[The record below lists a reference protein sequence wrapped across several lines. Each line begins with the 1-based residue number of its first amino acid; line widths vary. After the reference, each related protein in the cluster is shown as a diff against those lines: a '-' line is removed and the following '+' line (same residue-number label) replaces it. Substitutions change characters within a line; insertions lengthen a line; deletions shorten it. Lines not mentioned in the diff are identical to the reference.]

1 MTTESPA
8 ATASLVAPPYEPL
21 RFEATTPAIPAQNA
35 GPDSGSAT
43 RIDRDGIHVRWVMPE
58 IFHDLP
64 LHEEDEDEGARLLEE
79 LAAKA
84 LPGAEDEDLLKLAV
98 ICALGIDDLLESGA
112 EYAAIAVGAVGDA
125 PCSATVYAALVD
137 SPEDE
142 DADPLAAIASS
153 LRREDAGEVTEL
165 LLPCGP
171 AVSCIGTRVDKVTG
185 ELTESPDG
193 IRIPTWFIRVY
204 VPLPNGTTLVM
215 EMGTPTQVGWDEFS
229 TMFGNIVSSIRLF
242 EADGEPLIIPD
253 RDADA

>member
-8 ATASLVAPPYEPL
+8 ATASQVAPPYEPL
-21 RFEATTPAIPAQNA
+21 RFEATIPAQNA
-35 GPDSGSAT
+35 GPDADADT
-43 RIDRDGIHVRWVMPE
+43 RIDSDGIHVRWVMPE

-98 ICALGIDDLLESGA
+98 ICALGIDDLLDAGA
-112 EYAAIAVGAVGDA
+112 EYAAIAVGAVGDD
-125 PCSATVYAALVD
+125 PCSATVFASLID

-142 DADPLAAIASS
+142 DADALAAIASS
-153 LRREDAGEVTEL
+153 LRRADAGEVTEIV
-165 LLPCGP
+165 LPCGP
-171 AVSCIGTRVDKVTG
+171 AVSCVGTRIDKVTG

-193 IRIPTWFIRVY
+193 IRIPTSFIRVH

-215 EMGTPTQVGWDEFS
+215 ELGTPTQVGWDEFS
-229 TMFGNIVSSIRLF
+229 TMFGNIVSSIRLY

-253 RDADA
+253 RDAE